1 MPPAPP
7 LARAL
12 GLCLATGCAAPAAVV
27 PATPAPA
34 RAAEAP
40 AAPRC
45 PSAPRLEWHAL
56 RPPEGT
62 DGAVAGDGGPPDG
75 WRAGAPL
82 WLAGQVR
89 SVDLEAFEGGQSLV
103 GSLTAKGQARLE
115 RGTRALAVAAAR
127 QTDGPTPWMGVCLDG
142 EVVAALPVRQMIRGR
157 NFRVP
162 TVAGWPPSEAPVEA
176 LGVRLRA
183 AAEEDRR
190 CFGALGPDEPDGAAR
205 DAAQKRFALEPGRR

>member
-1 MPPAPP
+1 MPPLPRT
-7 LARAL
+7 LCF
-12 GLCLATGCAAPAAVV
+12 CLAAGCAAPPAAV
-27 PATPAPA
+27 PTTTPPA
-34 RAAEAP
+34 RTTEAP

-56 RPPEGT
+56 TPPEDP
-62 DGAVAGDGGPPDG
+62 DGAVAPDGGPPEG

-103 GSLTAKGQARLE
+103 GSLTAKGQARME

-127 QTDGPTPWMGVCLDG
+127 RVDGPTPWMGVCLDG
-142 EVVAALPVRQMIRGR
+142 EVVAALPVRQTIRGR
-157 NFRVP
+157 YFRVP

-183 AAEEDRR
+183 AAAEDRR
-190 CFGALGPDEPDGAAR
+190 CFGALGPEEPDETVG